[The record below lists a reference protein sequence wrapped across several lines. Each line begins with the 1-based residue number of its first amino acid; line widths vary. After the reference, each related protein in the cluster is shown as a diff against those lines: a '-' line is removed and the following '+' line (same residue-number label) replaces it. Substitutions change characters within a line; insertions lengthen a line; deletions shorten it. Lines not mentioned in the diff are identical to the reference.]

1 MNSNLVSLVHETVE
15 RYSML
20 GAGQTIIV
28 GLSGGADS
36 VSLLRTLHALKT
48 EYDITLVAAHINH
61 GLRGEEAKRDE
72 DFSKSLCEELGVPF
86 HVLHADVPSL
96 SKENGES
103 FESCGRRVRYEFFQS
118 LANEYGKDNTVIA
131 TAHNANDNVETI
143 IFNLSRGTGLRGL
156 CGIPPVR
163 MENDIKVIRPIISC
177 TREEIEVYLK
187 ELGQDFVTDSTNSD
201 TDYSRNRIRHNIIP
215 ELLSLNASAVSNIG
229 RCSDTIRQDESFL
242 SDCAKDLVSRAR
254 VDNGFSTEVLR
265 EAHSAILTRALLLI
279 LGSATSENQEKKNIK
294 MVSDL
299 CLEPNAKGK
308 VQVQGGQYVVVKN
321 NILTL
326 PKVEESVETE
336 NFEYAFTKNESLR
349 ENSLFEVLDFA
360 VNDSELNLQ
369 NAVDFDKIG
378 DKFIIRNRREGDKFR
393 APNRGV
399 NKNLKSLFQEAGI
412 DASKRASLK
421 ILETDGEIAFIEK
434 IGPAQ
439 GFVPSKNTEKVLV
452 FKLS

>member
-20 GAGQTIIV
+20 GAGQTVIV

-72 DFSKSLCEELGVPF
+72 DFSKGLCEELGVPF

-103 FESCGRRVRYEFFQS
+103 FESCGRRVRYEFFQR
-118 LANEYGKDNTVIA
+118 LANEYGKDKTVIA

-177 TREEIEVYLK
+177 TREEIEDYLK

-229 RCSDTIRQDESFL
+229 RCSDIIRQDEAFL
-242 SDCAKDLVSRAR
+242 SDCAKDLMSRAR
-254 VDNGFSTEVLR
+254 VDEGFSTEVLR
-265 EAHSAILTRALLLI
+265 EAHPAILTRALLLI
-279 LGSATSENQEKKNIK
+279 LGENQEKKNIK
-294 MVSDL
+294 MVFDL

-308 VQVQGGQYVVVKN
+308 VQVQGGQYVVVKK

-326 PKVEESVETE
+326 PKVEESVVTE
-336 NFEYAFTKNESLR
+336 NFEYAFTKDESLR
-349 ENSLFEVLDFA
+349 ENSLFEVLDIT
-360 VNDSELNLQ
+360 VNDIEPSLQ

-412 DASKRASLK
+412 DASNRASLK

-439 GFVPSKNTEKVLV
+439 GFVPSKNTKKVLV
-452 FKLS
+452 LKLS